1 MQVDYFYITWKI
13 TYENNLTV
21 WLKIPDWLVEESSQV
36 VPFEDKLSN
45 LVSAYQFLNTQTKQ
59 TNTISG
65 FIFPMQRTVL

>member
-13 TYENNLTV
+13 TYENNWTV